1 MLSLEFLEKDRMNV
15 SLIGGGVMG
24 EVFLS
29 AGIRSGLFDVERTIV
44 CDIRPE
50 RCEELAKKYKVR
62 TTSNL
67 QEAFAS
73 SELAFLAVK
82 PQDLEAI
89 KSDLS
94 DRTCLVSI
102 MAGVT
107 IKTLQDLFKTEN
119 VIRVMPNTPAAI
131 GEGMS
136 VWTVAGS
143 VSEDQR
149 NLVSSLLSA
158 IGAEYF
164 VEDEEVL
171 DMATAVSGSGPAF
184 VFFFLESLISAAEKI
199 GFPLEEA
206 VNISVQTLYGAA
218 AYARESDYDPA
229 TLRAMVTSKGGTTAE
244 GIGVLEDFKFREIL
258 ENCVRAAY
266 NRSKELSKLR

>member
-1 MLSLEFLEKDRMNV
+1 MNV

-29 AGIRSGLFDVERTIV
+29 AGIRSGLFDVEQTIV

-50 RCEELAKKYKVR
+50 RCEELSKKYKVR

-73 SELAFLAVK
+73 SELSFLAVK

-94 DRTCLVSI
+94 ERTCLVSI

-143 VSEDQR
+143 VSDNQR

-158 IGAEYF
+158 IGAEYC
-164 VEDEEVL
+164 VDDEEVL

-184 VFFFLESLISAAEKI
+184 VFFFLEALISAAEKI

-244 GIGVLEDFKFREIL
+244 GINVLENSNVREII

-266 NRSKELSKLR
+266 NRSKELSQLR